1 MKVKCVFVWL
11 ILTVG
16 TIATQ
21 AAIKDKGLILYFS
34 FDKSDGGKIE
44 DLTTG
49 KHHGKLLKGKIDR
62 KNKVYGSGALQ
73 LKDPQSAVEVDS
85 FKELESYQDNSY
97 LFWLYFMEGTNG
109 SWSQIVAKKAPG
121 SDRSPGIWIC
131 PAELGLHWRFNP
143 GNQGSNC
150 IGPDGEGKAFDL
162 KKWVHVA
169 GVKKKNSLIMYMNG
183 KEKGKFAA
191 PDKHAQ
197 GEEKLYI
204 GRTGYRSATF
214 IIDDLYV
221 YNRALKEAEVEKV
234 MKGKLLPVDPKQKLT
249 TTWSTL
255 KLDAL

>member
-1 MKVKCVFVWL
+1 
-11 ILTVG
+11 
-16 TIATQ
+16 
-21 AAIKDKGLILYFS
+21 
-34 FDKSDGGKIE
+34 
-44 DLTTG
+44 
-49 KHHGKLLKGKIDR
+49 
-62 KNKVYGSGALQ
+62 
-73 LKDPQSAVEVDS
+73 
-85 FKELESYQDNSY
+85 
-97 LFWLYFMEGTNG
+97 MEGTNG

-214 IIDDLYV
+214 IIEDLFV
-221 YNRALKEAEVEKV
+221 YNRALKEAEVEK
-234 MKGKLLPVDPKQKLT
+234 KGEDMVNLDRFIILLHRIKPIFRSFICPVTMLYFPVTAHKNDRKMGFILCYK
-249 TTWSTL
+249 
-255 KLDAL
+255 